1 MSFASSRAPCT
12 ARFTPASSSSSSSSS
27 LPRRRFVAAWLT
39 PNRGR
44 FLGRFLGASAAAT
57 GSPAAESPTTPTTPK
72 TTDAAPIARNIGG
85 WRDNAFETFCD
96 DALAD
101 PRARSGLR
109 AIETRHPEL
118 DAAVLLLGFWLATH
132 EDAAM
137 RRAMTRAQLRNAT
150 KISERWRW
158 RVGESLSRAEASLR
172 GEDLRDSAPAMEL
185 ARAVRDVANETAR
198 VERAALCEM
207 ATSDAWWGKEP
218 EKDTDGDKSELELE
232 VTGLGVVRGA
242 SAVAC
247 LNARSYAEYLGWD
260 LKRDDWRA
268 LRGVFVGCLRAR
280 GRVAADDVDIV
291 GANSLG
297 GANSGGAEDDDDV
310 ALTNAGWRV
319 VRGAIDPRMVSP
331 RRMEQKA
338 ANARYLDA
346 RRTLAAE
353 TKRWKATCEDYK
365 RARRIVK
372 AARHEVHKSRRAVRV
387 EYR

>member
-1 MSFASSRAPCT
+1 
-12 ARFTPASSSSSSSSS
+12 
-27 LPRRRFVAAWLT
+27 
-39 PNRGR
+39 
-44 FLGRFLGASAAAT
+44 
-57 GSPAAESPTTPTTPK
+57 
-72 TTDAAPIARNIGG
+72 
-85 WRDNAFETFCD
+85 
-96 DALAD
+96 
-101 PRARSGLR
+101 
-109 AIETRHPEL
+109 
-118 DAAVLLLGFWLATH
+118 
-132 EDAAM
+132 M

-291 GANSLG
+291 GANSG